1 MATINWSPK
10 MKKIHI
16 LMAIL
21 ALNSQL
27 AYSAESVTHVLV
39 TEENGVPSF
48 SQAPSKAVKQTGTQA
63 KSKIIDIKTDA
74 STVSLSNTDEPS
86 VVELSTDKSSAAT
99 PNVTDTGDLAT
110 GSSSAGSS
118 SVEAASS
125 AEAASATE
133 AASAIEAASSTGS
146 SSTGS
151 SSTGSSSTGSS
162 STGSS
167 STGSGSTGSSST
179 GAGSTVSS
187 STGSSST
194 GAGSTGAGS
203 TGSSSTGSSSTGSSS
218 TGSSSTGSSSTEAAS
233 STGSGL
239 TVSSPTVSS
248 PTVSSAEGWTIIE
261 PQSNSRFIYVSNSD
275 GNDEEAHPY
284 TVSEISEPRNPPN
297 TIYAFKSISKALTY
311 QRAGFSDWVLL
322 KKGDQWQ
329 LENTISLPSGKSSV
343 APLILTSYGSS
354 TQRPVIKTG
363 VKSGIELTQSRSY
376 IAIIGLEFYANQRD
390 PDSVDFLGWNM
401 VDKPGGF
408 VSVTSNT
415 ENVESILLE
424 DNVFKFFAN
433 NVQFNG
439 NSKHN
444 NIIVRRNQFLNSYS
458 TTGHSQGLFAASA
471 SILIEENLFDHNGWY
486 QQNYEQL
493 NSKVQ
498 GQATYFNHNVYMG
511 NMFDKKIKGNIFT
524 RASCIGL
531 KLTANP
537 YNSQK
542 KNVIMSEN
550 IVIDNNLFIEGE
562 VGISA
567 GGNTDFNNG
576 YRWKNM
582 SIINNVMLN
591 IGNSQ
596 PTRREL
602 SWQIEVNDW
611 DTGIVNKNYMLCNI
625 NASVTNVSGI
635 NLEGMN
641 NNIDIAD
648 NVLYGLKFTDGKTIY
663 ESNQETKVAITAN
676 GNYVESNDLQSGKCH
691 DPLVIFVK
699 DKNVGLNEFIDEVK
713 KQSRDNWDNAYTA
726 PVINST
732 IRSLF

>member
-133 AASAIEAASSTGS
+133 AASAIEAA
-146 SSTGS
+146 
-151 SSTGSSSTGSS
+151 
-162 STGSS
+162 
-167 STGSGSTGSSST
+167 
-179 GAGSTVSS
+179 
-187 STGSSST
+187 
-194 GAGSTGAGS
+194 
-203 TGSSSTGSSSTGSSS
+203 SSTGSSS